1 MEKFDINKEMAKLK
15 GLNIIEKCSAL
26 DDLLDDLEDA
36 QEQIICAKDEISE
49 EYANVF
55 KKKFHEEIASFIAET
70 FDGKIP
76 YVEKYGYQIMYDNRP
91 IYITLYCICG
101 EWSICLFVKSG
112 SAKRILNDA
121 DASYLAGKYDFSGGE
136 IENIARHFTIQTILH
151 GQSENMVKSLVEF
164 CENERLEGSRT
175 KRKIGF

>member
-1 MEKFDINKEMAKLK
+1 MEKFDIDKEMAKFK

-36 QEQIICAKDEISE
+36 QEQIICAKDDISE

-76 YVEKYGYQIMYDNRP
+76 CVEKYGYKIMYDNMP
-91 IYITLYCICG
+91 IYIFLYLWWMVYLSFCKEWKYKTSDKTCRCFRCQYNREWGIFELRSYRERFAFQGEANPVTLRLL
-101 EWSICLFVKSG
+101 WKMNLSSG
-112 SAKRILNDA
+112 KILI
-121 DASYLAGKYDFSGGE
+121 SY
-136 IENIARHFTIQTILH
+136 IEHIT
-151 GQSENMVKSLVEF
+151 
-164 CENERLEGSRT
+164 
-175 KRKIGF
+175 

>member
-26 DDLLDDLEDA
+26 DDLFDDLKDA

-49 EYANVF
+49 EYAIVF
-55 KKKFHEEIASFIAET
+55 KKKFHEEIASFIAEN

-91 IYITLYCICG
+91 IYIPLYCICG
-101 EWSICLFVKSG
+101 EWSFCKEWKCKTSDKTCRCFRCQYNREWGIFEL
-112 SAKRILNDA
+112 R
-121 DASYLAGKYDFSGGE
+121 SYRERFAFQGE
-136 IENIARHFTIQTILH
+136 ANPVTL
-151 GQSENMVKSLVEF
+151 
-164 CENERLEGSRT
+164 RLL
-175 KRKIGF
+175 RKMNLS

>member
-26 DDLLDDLEDA
+26 DDLLDELEDA

-55 KKKFHEEIASFIAET
+55 KKKFHEEIASFIAVT

-91 IYITLYCICG
+91 IYITLYCTYG
-101 EWSICLFVKSG
+101 EWSICFL
-112 SAKRILNDA
+112 
-121 DASYLAGKYDFSGGE
+121 
-136 IENIARHFTIQTILH
+136 
-151 GQSENMVKSLVEF
+151 
-164 CENERLEGSRT
+164 
-175 KRKIGF
+175 

>member
-70 FDGKIP
+70 FDPWRGQRRRRTWSGRCCP
-76 YVEKYGYQIMYDNRP
+76 RRTRANR
-91 IYITLYCICG
+91 
-101 EWSICLFVKSG
+101 
-112 SAKRILNDA
+112 
-121 DASYLAGKYDFSGGE
+121 
-136 IENIARHFTIQTILH
+136 
-151 GQSENMVKSLVEF
+151 QS
-164 CENERLEGSRT
+164 
-175 KRKIGF
+175 

>member
-1 MEKFDINKEMAKLK
+1 MEKFDIDKEMAKFK

-55 KKKFHEEIASFIAET
+55 TKKFHEEIASFITET

-76 YVEKYGYQIMYDNRP
+76 YVEKYGYKIMYDNMP
-91 IYITLYCICG
+91 IYITFFCI
-101 EWSICLFVKSG
+101 
-112 SAKRILNDA
+112 
-121 DASYLAGKYDFSGGE
+121 YP
-136 IENIARHFTIQTILH
+136 
-151 GQSENMVKSLVEF
+151 
-164 CENERLEGSRT
+164 
-175 KRKIGF
+175 

>member
-1 MEKFDINKEMAKLK
+1 MEKFNINKEMAKLK

-76 YVEKYGYQIMYDNRP
+76 YVEKYGYKIMYDNMP
-91 IYITLYCICG
+91 IYITFFVLMVNG
-101 EWSICLFVKSG
+101 LFVF
-112 SAKRILNDA
+112 L
-121 DASYLAGKYDFSGGE
+121 
-136 IENIARHFTIQTILH
+136 
-151 GQSENMVKSLVEF
+151 
-164 CENERLEGSRT
+164 
-175 KRKIGF
+175 

>member
-55 KKKFHEEIASFIAET
+55 TKKFHEEIASFIAET

-91 IYITLYCICG
+91 IYITLFVLMVNG
-101 EWSICLFVKSG
+101 LFVFCKEW
-112 SAKRILNDA
+112 
-121 DASYLAGKYDFSGGE
+121 KYKTSDKTCRCFRCQYNRE
-136 IENIARHFTIQTILH
+136 
-151 GQSENMVKSLVEF
+151 
-164 CENERLEGSRT
+164 
-175 KRKIGF
+175 

>member
-1 MEKFDINKEMAKLK
+1 MAKLK

-55 KKKFHEEIASFIAET
+55 TKKFHEEIVSFIAET

-76 YVEKYGYQIMYDNRP
+76 YVE
-91 IYITLYCICG
+91 
-101 EWSICLFVKSG
+101 
-112 SAKRILNDA
+112 
-121 DASYLAGKYDFSGGE
+121 
-136 IENIARHFTIQTILH
+136 
-151 GQSENMVKSLVEF
+151 NMVIKSCMTTCPF
-164 CENERLEGSRT
+164 
-175 KRKIGF
+175 I

>member
-36 QEQIICAKDEISE
+36 KEQIICAKDEISE

-76 YVEKYGYQIMYDNRP
+76 CVEKYGYKIMYDNMP
-91 IYITLYCICG
+91 IYITLFCTYG

-112 SAKRILNDA
+112 STKHLIK
-121 DASYLAGKYDFSGGE
+121 LAGVLGV
-136 IENIARHFTIQTILH
+136 NITGNGASLNLVVTEKDLLSKVKQILLLSDSYEKWIFH
-151 GQSENMVKSLVEF
+151 QVRFLFHKS
-164 CENERLEGSRT
+164 N
-175 KRKIGF
+175 I